1 MHRAPGHAPQFAF
14 LIAAILTIG
23 CGDSTPAAPPA
34 GGIVVRVATTG
45 ASSDIDG
52 DGYVV
57 TIEHQ
62 LVQTVDINA
71 VLTFEAL
78 PVGLHFVQL
87 DGLAS
92 NCSLGGS
99 NPVTVDIPPVA
110 AASPVPVYFD
120 VNCSPPPPDPDP
132 SPWDY

>member
-1 MHRAPGHAPQFAF
+1 MHRAPGHAPQFAC
-14 LIAAILTIG
+14 LIATILTIG
-23 CGDSTPAAPPA
+23 CGDSTPAAPST
-34 GGIVVRVATTG
+34 GVIVVLVATTG
-45 ASSDIDG
+45 ASSDIDR

-57 TIEHQ
+57 TIDNQ

-78 PVGLHFVQL
+78 SVGRHFVQL

-92 NCSLGGS
+92 NCSLGSS
-99 NPVTVDIPPVA
+99 NPLTVDIPPVA
-110 AASPVPVYFD
+110 AASPVSVHLD
-120 VNCSPPPPDPDP
+120 VKCSPPPPDP